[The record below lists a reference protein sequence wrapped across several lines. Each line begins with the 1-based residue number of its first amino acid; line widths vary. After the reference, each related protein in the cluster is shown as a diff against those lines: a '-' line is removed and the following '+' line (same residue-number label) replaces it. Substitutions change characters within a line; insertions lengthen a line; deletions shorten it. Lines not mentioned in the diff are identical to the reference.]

1 MSWPLVAPAGNISPG
16 VLLAFWGLGR
26 GGEQHVLFLAWH
38 PARSGAEECLHPTAV
53 VLWHTSS
60 TPKPDRSGL
69 ESRPGTAGEVEA
81 FWTVLGYAGLVSAA
95 SQGAALAT
103 SCPFS
108 PGRSMK
114 PSLFLFAFKDDWE
127 GCSV

>member
-16 VLLAFWGLGR
+16 ALLAFWGLGR
-26 GGEQHVLFLAWH
+26 GGEQHVLFLARH
-38 PARSGAEECLHPTAV
+38 LARSGAGECLCPTGL

-60 TPKPDRSGL
+60 TPKPSWLGL
-69 ESRPGTAGEVEA
+69 ESRPGTAGKVEA
-81 FWTVLGYAGLVSAA
+81 FWTVLGYVGFVSAA
-95 SQGAALAT
+95 SQGAALAA
-103 SCPFS
+103 SYPFY